1 MYSLDRPPATVSVH
15 RGLVALV
22 LAGALA
28 AGSALAQTAPA
39 PPPPPPPGPEVPLAA
54 PAAGDPDLEPQVT
67 IVRRADETREEVR
80 IGGELKFIKVTPLH
94 GRPYYLVPDA
104 NGLTFQRRD
113 SLDTSLKV
121 PMWILFSW

>member
-1 MYSLDRPPATVSVH
+1 MHALDRPTATGSAH
-15 RGLVALV
+15 RGLAALA
-22 LAGALA
+22 LAGAFV
-28 AGSALAQTAPA
+28 AGPVLAQIAPA
-39 PPPPPPPGPEVPLAA
+39 PPPPPPPGAEVPLAA
-54 PAAGDPDLEPQVT
+54 SAAGDPDLEPQVT